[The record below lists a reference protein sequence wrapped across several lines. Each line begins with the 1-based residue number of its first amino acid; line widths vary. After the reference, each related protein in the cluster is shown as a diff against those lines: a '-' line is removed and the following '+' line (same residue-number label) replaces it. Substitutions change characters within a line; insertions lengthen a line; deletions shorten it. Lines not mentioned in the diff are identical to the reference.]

1 MLDLS
6 KITQEY
12 YQIKLPNKTILK
24 LKKPTQS
31 MLRTMLEIANSDME
45 ETEMLDY
52 VYVMI
57 TRMFNRNINDIQF
70 TREDIEDMLPIDTAM
85 IVLRY
90 YMDNTLKDLGE

>member
-12 YQIKLPNKTILK
+12 YQIKLPNKAILK

-57 TRMFNRNINDIQF
+57 TRMFNRNINNIQF
-70 TREDIEDMLPIDTAM
+70 TREDVEDMLPIDTAM
-85 IVLRY
+85 IVLKDY
-90 YMDNTLKDLGE
+90 IDSTLKDLGE